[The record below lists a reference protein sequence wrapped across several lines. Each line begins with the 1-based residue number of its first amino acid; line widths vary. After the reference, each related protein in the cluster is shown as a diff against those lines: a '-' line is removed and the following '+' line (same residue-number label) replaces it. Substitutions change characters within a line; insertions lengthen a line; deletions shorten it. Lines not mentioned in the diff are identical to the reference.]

1 MLIASV
7 HRVIVIQSD
16 IPTRAIQV
24 QREIVPIV
32 VLNLFFSLMKQKTV
46 CGSENQD
53 LDWLIETQPK
63 SLLVKD

>member
-7 HRVIVIQSD
+7 HHAIVIQSD

-24 QREIVPIV
+24 RREIAPIE
-32 VLNLFFSLMKQKTV
+32 TV